1 MAGEWMSGGD
11 SFNGDASPLNKD
23 VFMELAAPAMVGDRC
38 RRVGKKRDYLNSY
51 PTVSQR
57 RLFAINSEMSAS
69 QKCCYCSLLSW
80 Q

>member
-11 SFNGDASPLNKD
+11 SFNSDASPLNKD
-23 VFMELAAPAMVGDRC
+23 IFMELAALAMVGDRC

-57 RLFAINSEMSAS
+57 RVFAINSEMSAS
-69 QKCCYCSLLSW
+69 QKSVVLAMIG
-80 Q
+80 

>member
-38 RRVGKKRDYLNSY
+38 RRVGKKK
-51 PTVSQR
+51 
-57 RLFAINSEMSAS
+57 RLFEQLSNSLPATPV
-69 QKCCYCSLLSW
+69 CH
-80 Q
+80 